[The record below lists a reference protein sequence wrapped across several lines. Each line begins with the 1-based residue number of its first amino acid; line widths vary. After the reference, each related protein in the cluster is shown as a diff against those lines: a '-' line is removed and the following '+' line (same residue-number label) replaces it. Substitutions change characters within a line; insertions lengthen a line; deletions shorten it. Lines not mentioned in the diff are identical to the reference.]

1 MRIKGRDR
9 KYSLR
14 TIIDTGSQNSFISRY
29 AAKALRNHE
38 LKAEET
44 MNYFTNTVKQNED
57 SSYHRLNIYTDCSLS
72 NFPVA
77 PLFSTGKPKNYTAD
91 F

>member
-44 MNYFTNTVKQNED
+44 MNYFIHELFIPSNKTKMADT
-57 SSYHRLNIYTDCSLS
+57 TD
-72 NFPVA
+72 
-77 PLFSTGKPKNYTAD
+77 
-91 F
+91 